1 MIVKKLSD
9 VKGGGFPGAGY
20 NERKVAE
27 GVAELM
33 AMENVSNALRHKV
46 EVLHHFGLDAASE
59 IERYLKDRS
68 HTYGNTTT
76 TRFQFHVSASV
87 KGRVMSAEELTD
99 FARQLMKGMGYARQ
113 PYFVYY
119 HHDTENNHVHILS
132 TRIQPNGFPISDHQ
146 DIRRL
151 NECANRI
158 LASDIDKD
166 IAHIF
171 SYDYETEGQFANIIR
186 SHGYK
191 IGKVEDGYRL
201 FKNGGNAGHI
211 TDNDIQRNLSKDSQ
225 KRKDWAKQL
234 KAIIK
239 KYKAEIAEG
248 KYQSL
253 NSLEVSKSHKKKP
266 KLPKLN
272 SDIRKILDS
281 NGKPLSEE
289 RQQQIQQLIDMLK
302 TSFGIDVYFQ
312 KDKNGQVRGYGLVDH
327 AEKIAF
333 DGSTVMKLSELI
345 DFTPKPERKPSPL
358 DVYRSLFTAEVINDG
373 AKDSIR
379 ISTVFGDTYQTAM
392 SANQSDWYR
401 NAKPDDK
408 EDVALMIASTMFTEE
423 ILMAYLSRQPIQNHL
438 ATILSVSAVKQR
450 GGKFT
455 LRIAMND
462 GMSMMIPMDDPDER
476 RYRRLSPNDTQDFL
490 NNLALHYLTREDARS
505 IIQRIR
511 QNTQTQLGYG
521 NRPLPQPQKFTPQIA
536 TAFSLNFANVLSCF
550 NVNTDRG
557 ENREW
562 EVGNHLY
569 YEGIDNHLSE
579 SKLSM

>member
-33 AMENVSNALRHKV
+33 AMENVSNSLRHKV
-46 EVLHHFGLDAASE
+46 EVLHHFGLDAASK

-68 HTYGNTTT
+68 RTYGNTTT

-99 FARQLMKGMGYARQ
+99 FARQLMVGMGYARQ

-158 LASDIDKD
+158 LSSDIDKD

-201 FKNGGNAGHI
+201 FKNGGDAGYI
-211 TDNDIQRNLSKDSQ
+211 TDNDIQRHLSKDSQ
-225 KRKDWAKQL
+225 KRKGRAKQL

-239 KYKAEIAEG
+239 KYKAEIAEE
-248 KYQSL
+248 KYQSIN
-253 NSLEVSKSHKKKP
+253 NSEVSKSRKKKP
-266 KLPKLN
+266 KLPKVN
-272 SDIRKILDS
+272 SDIKKILDS
-281 NGKPLSEE
+281 DAKPLSEE
-289 RQQQIQQLIDMLK
+289 RQQQIQQLLDILK
-302 TSFGIDVYFQ
+302 TSFGIDIYFQ
-312 KDKNGQVRGYGLVDH
+312 KDKNGQVRGYGIVDH

-333 DGSTVMKLSELI
+333 DGSKVMKLSELI
-345 DFTPKPERKPSPL
+345 DFTIKPERKPSPL
-358 DVYRSLFTAEVINDG
+358 DVYRSLFTAEIFNDVTKDCVRIHTNAG
-373 AKDSIR
+373 AAFQKP
-379 ISTVFGDTYQTAM
+379 ISARQ
-392 SANQSDWYR
+392 SAWYH
-401 NAKPDDK
+401 NTISEDK
-408 EDVALMIASTMFTEE
+408 EDVALMIASTMFAEE
-423 ILMAYLSRQPIQNHL
+423 ILMEYLTRQPIQNYQ
-438 ATILSVSAVKQR
+438 ANIKSVFAVKQR
-450 GGKFT
+450 DGIMA
-455 LRIAMND
+455 LRIMMND
-462 GMSMMIPMDDPDER
+462 GMSMMIPMDSQDES
-476 RYRRLSPNDTQDFL
+476 RYRSSSPNDTQDFL
-490 NNLALHYLTREDARS
+490 NNLAVNYLTIEDARS

-511 QNTQTQLGYG
+511 QTTKDQTAV
-521 NRPLPQPQKFTPQIA
+521 RVLPQPKDYTSQTAK
-536 TAFSLNFANVLSCF
+536 AFSLNLASSLSFLNVDTS
-550 NVNTDRG
+550 RG

-562 EVGNHLY
+562 EVGSHSRYDDLDTKQS
-569 YEGIDNHLSE
+569 GTRLSI
-579 SKLSM
+579 

>member
-33 AMENVSNALRHKV
+33 AMENISNALRHKI
-46 EVLHHFGLDAASE
+46 EVLHHFGLDAAIE
-59 IERYLKDRS
+59 IEHYLKARS
-68 HTYGNTTT
+68 QTYGNTTT

-99 FARQLMKGMGYARQ
+99 FARELMEGMGYARQ
-113 PYFVYY
+113 PYFVCY

-201 FKNGGNAGHI
+201 FKNGGDAGHI
-211 TDNDIQRNLSKDSQ
+211 TDNDIQRHLSKDSQ
-225 KRKDWAKQL
+225 KRKGRAKQL

-239 KYKAEIAEG
+239 KYKAEITEG

-253 NSLEVSKSHKKKP
+253 NNPEVSKSQKKKP
-266 KLPKLN
+266 KLPKIN
-272 SDIRKILDS
+272 SDIKKILDS

-289 RQQQIQQLIDMLK
+289 RQQHIQQLLDILK
-302 TSFGIDVYFQ
+302 ASFGIDIYFQ

-345 DFTPKPERKPSPL
+345 DFTIKPERKPSPL
-358 DVYRSLFTAEVINDG
+358 DVYRSLFTAEILNDG
-373 AKDSIR
+373 TKDFVR
-379 ISTVFGDTYQTAM
+379 IHTNAGATFQKPI
-392 SANQSDWYR
+392 SARQSAWYH
-401 NAKPDDK
+401 NAKTEDK
-408 EDVALMIASTMFTEE
+408 EDVAIMIVSTMFAEE
-423 ILMAYLSRQPIQNHL
+423 ILMEYLTRQPIQNYQ
-438 ATILSVSAVKQR
+438 ANIKSVSAVKQKD
-450 GGKFT
+450 GIMA
-455 LRIAMND
+455 LRIMMND
-462 GMSMMIPMDDPDER
+462 GMSMMLPMDSQDENH
-476 RYRRLSPNDTQDFL
+476 YRRLSPNDTQDFL
-490 NNLALHYLTREDARS
+490 NKLAIHYLTREDARS

-511 QNTQTQLGYG
+511 QTTKDQTAV
-521 NRPLPQPQKFTPQIA
+521 RVLPQPNDFTSQMA
-536 TAFSLNFANVLSCF
+536 KAFSFNLASSLSF
-550 NVNTDRG
+550 LKVDTNRG

-562 EVGNHLY
+562 EVGNRSH
-569 YEGIDNHLSE
+569 YEGLDTRQSGTHLT
-579 SKLSM
+579 M

>member
-27 GVAELM
+27 GIAELM
-33 AMENVSNALRHKV
+33 AMENVSNSLRHKV

-59 IERYLKDRS
+59 IERYMKDRS
-68 HTYGNTTT
+68 QTYGNTTT

-87 KGRVMSAEELTD
+87 KGRVMSAKELTD
-99 FARQLMKGMGYARQ
+99 FARQLMEGMGYARQ

-191 IGKVEDGYRL
+191 IGKVDNGYRL
-201 FKNGGNAGHI
+201 FKNGGDAGHI
-211 TDNDIQRNLSKDSQ
+211 TDNDIQRHLSKDNK
-225 KRKDWAKQL
+225 KRKDRAKQL

-253 NSLEVSKSHKKKP
+253 NNPEVSKSQKKKR
-266 KLPKLN
+266 KLPKVN
-272 SDIRKILDS
+272 SDIKKILDR
-281 NGKPLSEE
+281 NGRPLSEE
-289 RQQQIQQLIDMLK
+289 RQQQIQQLLDILK

-312 KDKNGQVRGYGLVDH
+312 KDKNGQIRGYGLVDH

-333 DGSTVMKLSELI
+333 DGSKVMKLSELI
-345 DFTPKPERKPSPL
+345 DFTIKLERKPSPL
-358 DVYRSLFTAEVINDG
+358 DVYRSLFTAEIINDG
-373 AKDSIR
+373 TKDYVR
-379 ISTVFGDTYQTAM
+379 IHTNADVTFQNPI
-392 SANQSDWYR
+392 SARQSAWYH
-401 NAKPDDK
+401 NAKTEDK
-408 EDVALMIASTMFTEE
+408 EDVAIMIASTMFAEE
-423 ILMAYLSRQPIQNHL
+423 ILMEYLARHPIQNYQTNIR
-438 ATILSVSAVKQR
+438 AVSAVKQR
-450 GGKFT
+450 DGIMA
-455 LRIAMND
+455 LRIMMKD
-462 GMSMMIPMDDPDER
+462 GMSMMIPVDSQDESH
-476 RYRRLSPNDTQDFL
+476 YRRLSPNDTQDFL
-490 NNLALHYLTREDARS
+490 NNLAVHYLTKEDARS

-511 QNTQTQLGYG
+511 QTTKDQTAVRVLS
-521 NRPLPQPQKFTPQIA
+521 QPKDFTSQMA
-536 TAFSLNFANVLSCF
+536 KSFSLNLASSLSFINVDTS
-550 NVNTDRG
+550 RG

-562 EVGNHLY
+562 EVGKHSRY
-569 YEGIDNHLSE
+569 DDVDNQQSGTR
-579 SKLSM
+579 LSM

>member
-9 VKGGGFPGAGY
+9 VKGGEFPGAGY

-33 AMENVSNALRHKV
+33 AMENISNALRHKID
-46 EVLHHFGLDAASE
+46 VLHHFGLDAASE

-68 HTYGNTTT
+68 QTYGNTNT

-87 KGRVMSAEELTD
+87 KGRLMSAEELTD
-99 FARQLMKGMGYARQ
+99 FARELMEGMGYARQ

-166 IAHIF
+166 ITHIF

-201 FKNGGNAGHI
+201 FKNGGDAGHI
-211 TDNDIQRNLSKDSQ
+211 TDNDIQRHLSKDSQ
-225 KRKDWAKQL
+225 KRKDRAKQL

-253 NSLEVSKSHKKKP
+253 NNPEVSKSQKKKR
-266 KLPKLN
+266 KLPKVN
-272 SDIRKILDS
+272 SDIKKILDS

-289 RQQQIQQLIDMLK
+289 RQQQIQQLLDILK

-327 AEKIAF
+327 SEKIAF
-333 DGSTVMKLSELI
+333 DGSKVMKLSELI
-345 DFTPKPERKPSPL
+345 DFTIKPERKPSPL
-358 DVYRSLFTAEVINDG
+358 DVYRSLFTAEIFNDG
-373 AKDSIR
+373 TKDYVR
-379 ISTVFGDTYQTAM
+379 IHTNAGATFQKPI
-392 SANQSDWYR
+392 SARQSAWYY
-401 NAKPDDK
+401 NAKPEDK

-423 ILMAYLSRQPIQNHL
+423 ILMEYLTRQPIQNYQ
-438 ATILSVSAVKQR
+438 ANIKSVSAVKQKD
-450 GGKFT
+450 GIMA
-455 LRIAMND
+455 LRIMMND
-462 GMSMMIPMDDPDER
+462 GMSMMIPMDDPDES

-490 NNLALHYLTREDARS
+490 NNLAVHYLTREDARS

-511 QNTQTQLGYG
+511 QTTKDQTAV
-521 NRPLPQPQKFTPQIA
+521 RVLPQPKDFTSQMA
-536 TAFSLNFANVLSCF
+536 KSFSLNLASSLSF
-550 NVNTDRG
+550 LNIETGRG

-562 EVGNHLY
+562 EVGNRSRYDDIGTLQF
-569 YEGIDNHLSE
+569 GNMSI
-579 SKLSM
+579 

>member
-33 AMENVSNALRHKV
+33 AMENVSNSLRHKI
-46 EVLHHFGLDAASE
+46 EVLHHFGLDAATE
-59 IERYLKDRS
+59 IEHYLKARS
-68 HTYGNTTT
+68 QTYGNTTT

-87 KGRVMSAEELTD
+87 KGRVMSAKELTD
-99 FARQLMKGMGYARQ
+99 FARQLMEGMGYARQ

-171 SYDYETEGQFANIIR
+171 SYDYETEGQFVNIIR

-191 IGKVEDGYRL
+191 IGKVDNGYRL
-201 FKNGGNAGHI
+201 FKNGGDAGHI
-211 TDNDIQRNLSKDSQ
+211 TDNDIQRHLSKDSQ
-225 KRKDWAKQL
+225 KRKDRAKQL
-234 KAIIK
+234 KAFIK
-239 KYKAEIAEG
+239 KYKTEIAEG

-253 NSLEVSKSHKKKP
+253 NNPEVSKSQKKKR
-266 KLPKLN
+266 KLPKVN
-272 SDIRKILDS
+272 SDIKKILDS

-289 RQQQIQQLIDMLK
+289 RQQQIQQLLDILK

-327 AEKIAF
+327 SEKIAF
-333 DGSTVMKLSELI
+333 DGSKVMKLSELI
-345 DFTPKPERKPSPL
+345 DFAIKQERKPSPL
-358 DVYRSLFTAEVINDG
+358 DVYRSLFTTEIFNDG
-373 AKDSIR
+373 TKDYVR
-379 ISTVFGDTYQTAM
+379 IHTNAGVTFQKPI
-392 SANQSDWYR
+392 SARQSAWYH
-401 NAKPDDK
+401 NAKTEDK
-408 EDVALMIASTMFTEE
+408 EDVALMIASTMFAEE
-423 ILMAYLSRQPIQNHL
+423 ILMEYLTRQPIQNYQ
-438 ATILSVSAVKQR
+438 ANIKSVSAVKQR
-450 GGKFT
+450 DGIMA
-455 LRIAMND
+455 LRIMMND
-462 GMSMMIPMDDPDER
+462 GMSVMIPMDSQDENH
-476 RYRRLSPNDTQDFL
+476 YRRLSPNDTHDFP
-490 NNLALHYLTREDARS
+490 NNLAIHYLTREDARS

-511 QNTQTQLGYG
+511 QTTKDHTAV
-521 NRPLPQPQKFTPQIA
+521 RVLPQPKDFTSQMA
-536 TAFSLNFANVLSCF
+536 KSFSLNLASSLSF
-550 NVNTDRG
+550 LKVDTNHG

-562 EVGNHLY
+562 EVGKHSRY
-569 YEGIDNHLSE
+569 YDVDNQQHQGTI
-579 SKLSM
+579 M

>member
-33 AMENVSNALRHKV
+33 AMENISDALRHKI

-59 IERYLKDRS
+59 IERYLKARS
-68 HTYGNTTT
+68 QTYGNTTT

-171 SYDYETEGQFANIIR
+171 SYNYETEGQFANIIR

-201 FKNGGNAGHI
+201 FKNGGDAGNI
-211 TDNDIQRNLSKDSQ
+211 SDNEIKSHLSKDSQ
-225 KRKDWAKQL
+225 KRKDRAKQL

-239 KYKAEIAEG
+239 KYKAEITEG

-253 NSLEVSKSHKKKP
+253 NNPEVSKSHKKKP

-289 RQQQIQQLIDMLK
+289 RQHQIQQLLDILK

-333 DGSTVMKLSELI
+333 DGSKVMKLAELI
-345 DFTPKPERKPSPL
+345 DFTQKTERKPSPL
-358 DVYRSLFTAEVINDG
+358 DVYRSLFSTEIINDG
-373 AKDSIR
+373 TKVCVR
-379 ISTVFGDTYQTAM
+379 IHTHAGATFQKPI
-392 SANQSDWYR
+392 SARQSAWYY
-401 NAKPDDK
+401 NAKPEDK
-408 EDVALMIASTMFTEE
+408 EDVALMIASTMFAEE
-423 ILMAYLSRQPIQNHL
+423 ILMEYLSRKPIQNYQ
-438 ATILSVSAVKQR
+438 ANIKSVSAVKQR
-450 GGKFT
+450 DGIMA
-455 LRIAMND
+455 LRIMMSD
-462 GMSMMIPMDDPDER
+462 RMSMMIPMDSQDESN
-476 RYRRLSPNDTQDFL
+476 YRRLSPNDSQDFL
-490 NNLALHYLTREDARS
+490 NNLAVHYLMREDARS

-511 QNTQTQLGYG
+511 QNTQTQLGNG
-521 NRPLPQPQKFTPQIA
+521 NRPLPQPQNFTPQIS

-550 NVNTDRG
+550 NANTDRG

>member
-9 VKGGGFPGAGY
+9 VKGGCFPGAGY

-27 GVAELM
+27 GIAELM
-33 AMENVSNALRHKV
+33 AMENVSNSLRHKV
-46 EVLHHFGLDAASE
+46 EVLHHFGLDAAYE
-59 IERYLKDRS
+59 IEQYMKDRS
-68 HTYGNTTT
+68 QTYGNTTT

-87 KGRVMSAEELTD
+87 KGRVMSAKELTD
-99 FARQLMKGMGYARQ
+99 FARHLMEGMGYARQ

-166 IAHIF
+166 IVHIF

-191 IGKVEDGYRL
+191 IGKIDDGYRL
-201 FKNGGNAGHI
+201 FKNGGEAGNI
-211 TDNDIQRNLSKDSQ
+211 SDNDIQRHLSKDSQ
-225 KRKDWAKQL
+225 KRKDRAKQL

-253 NSLEVSKSHKKKP
+253 NNPEVSKSKKKKR
-266 KLPKLN
+266 KLPKVN
-272 SDIRKILDS
+272 FDIKKILDS

-289 RQQQIQQLIDMLK
+289 GQGQIQQLLDILK
-302 TSFGIDVYFQ
+302 TSFGIYVYFQ

-327 AEKIAF
+327 AERIAF
-333 DGSTVMKLSELI
+333 DGSKVMKLSDLI
-345 DFTPKPERKPSPL
+345 DFTIKPERKPSPL
-358 DVYRSLFTAEVINDG
+358 DVYRNLFTTEIFNDG
-373 AKDSIR
+373 TNDYAR
-379 ISTVFGDTYQTAM
+379 IHTNAGATFQKPI
-392 SANQSDWYR
+392 SASQSAWYH
-401 NAKPDDK
+401 NAKPEDK
-408 EDVALMIASTMFTEE
+408 EDVAIMIASTMFAEE
-423 ILMAYLSRQPIQNHL
+423 ILMEYLTRQPIQNYQ
-438 ATILSVSAVKQR
+438 ANIKSVSAVKQR
-450 GGKFT
+450 VGIMA
-455 LRIAMND
+455 LRIMMND
-462 GMSMMIPMDDPDER
+462 GMSMMIPMDSQDESN
-476 RYRRLSPNDTQDFL
+476 YRRLSPNDTQDFL
-490 NNLALHYLTREDARS
+490 NNLAVHYLTRENARS

-511 QNTQTQLGYG
+511 QTTKDQTAV
-521 NRPLPQPQKFTPQIA
+521 RVLPQPKDFTSQMA
-536 TAFSLNFANVLSCF
+536 KSFSLNLASSLSFLNVDTS
-550 NVNTDRG
+550 RG

-562 EVGNHLY
+562 EVGNCTRY
-569 YEGIDNHLSE
+569 DDIDTKQSGTR
-579 SKLSM
+579 LSM

>member
-27 GVAELM
+27 GIAELM

-46 EVLHHFGLDAASE
+46 EVLHKFGLDAATE

-87 KGRVMSAEELTD
+87 KGRVMSAEDLTD

-119 HHDTENNHVHILS
+119 HHDTDNNHVHILS

-201 FKNGGNAGHI
+201 FKNGGDAGDI
-211 TDNDIQRNLSKDSQ
+211 SDNEVQNHLSKDSQ
-225 KRKDWAKQL
+225 KRKDRAKQL

-239 KYKAEIAEG
+239 KYKTEITEG

-253 NSLEVSKSHKKKP
+253 NNPEVSKSHKKKP
-266 KLPKLN
+266 KLSKVNP
-272 SDIRKILDS
+272 DIMKILDS

-289 RQQQIQQLIDMLK
+289 RQHQIQQLLDILK

-327 AEKIAF
+327 AQKIAF
-333 DGSTVMKLSELI
+333 DGSKVMKLSELI
-345 DFTPKPERKPSPL
+345 DFTIEPERKPSPL
-358 DVYRSLFTAEVINDG
+358 DVYRSLFTAEIINDG
-373 AKDSIR
+373 TKDSIR
-379 ISTVFGDTYQTAM
+379 IGTVFGDTYQTTM

-401 NAKPDDK
+401 NAKTEDK
-408 EDVALMIASTMFTEE
+408 EDVALMIASTAFTEE

-450 GGKFT
+450 GGKFA

-462 GMSMMIPMDDPDER
+462 GMSMMIPMDSQDES

-511 QNTQTQLGYG
+511 HNTQTQLGNG
-521 NRPLPQPQKFTPQIA
+521 NRPLPQPQNFTPQIA
-536 TAFSLNFANVLSCF
+536 TAFSLNFANILSCF

-562 EVGNHLY
+562 EVGKHSRY
-569 YEGIDNHLSE
+569 DDVDNQQSGTR
-579 SKLSM
+579 LSM

>member
-59 IERYLKDRS
+59 IERYLKARS
-68 HTYGNTTT
+68 KTYGNTNT

-87 KGRVMSAEELTD
+87 KGRVMSAKELTD
-99 FARQLMKGMGYARQ
+99 FARQLMAGMGYARQ

-158 LASDIDKD
+158 LVSDINTD

-201 FKNGGNAGHI
+201 FKNGGDAGHI
-211 TDNDIQRNLSKDSQ
+211 TNNEILRHLSKDSQ
-225 KRKDWAKQL
+225 KRKDRAKQL

-253 NSLEVSKSHKKKP
+253 NNPEVSKSQQKKP
-266 KLPKLN
+266 KLPKVN
-272 SDIRKILDS
+272 SDIKKILDS
-281 NGKPLSEE
+281 NGNALSEE
-289 RQQQIQQLIDMLK
+289 RQQQIQQLLDILK
-302 TSFGIDVYFQ
+302 TSFGIDIYFQ

-327 AEKIAF
+327 TEKISF
-333 DGSTVMKLSELI
+333 DGSKVMKLSELI
-345 DFTPKPERKPSPL
+345 DFTIKPERKPSPL
-358 DVYRSLFTAEVINDG
+358 DVYRSLFTAEIISDG
-373 AKDSIR
+373 TKDSIR
-379 ISTVFGDTYQTAM
+379 IDTIFGETYQTVM
-392 SANQSDWYR
+392 SANQSAWYR
-401 NAKPDDK
+401 NAKPEDK
-408 EDVALMIASTMFTEE
+408 EDVALMIASTAFTEE
-423 ILMAYLSRQPIQNHL
+423 ILLIYLSRQPIQNHL
-438 ATILSVSAVKQR
+438 ATIQSASAVKQR
-450 GGKFT
+450 DGKFA

-462 GMSMMIPMDDPDER
+462 GMSMMIPMDDQDESH
-476 RYRRLSPNDTQDFL
+476 YRRLSPNDTQDFL
-490 NNLALHYLTREDARS
+490 NNLAVHYLTREDARS

-511 QNTQTQLGYG
+511 QNTQTQFGFG
-521 NRPLPQPQKFTPQIA
+521 NRPLPHPQNFTPQIA

-550 NVNTDRG
+550 NVNTERG

-562 EVGNHLY
+562 EVGNRSRYDDLDTRQSGTY
-569 YEGIDNHLSE
+569 
-579 SKLSM
+579 LSM

>member
-9 VKGGGFPGAGY
+9 VKDGGFPGAGY

-27 GVAELM
+27 GVAVLM
-33 AMENVSNALRHKV
+33 AMENISNALRHKI

-59 IERYLKDRS
+59 IERYLKERS
-68 HTYGNTTT
+68 RTYGNTTT

-99 FARQLMKGMGYARQ
+99 FACQLMEGMGYARQ

-158 LASDIDKD
+158 LASDTDKD

-201 FKNGGNAGHI
+201 FKNGGDAGDI
-211 TDNDIQRNLSKDSQ
+211 SDNDVQNHLSKDSQ
-225 KRKDWAKQL
+225 KRKDRAKQL

-239 KYKAEIAEG
+239 KYKTEIAKG

-253 NSLEVSKSHKKKP
+253 NNPEVSKSQKKKP
-266 KLPKLN
+266 KLTKVN
-272 SDIRKILDS
+272 SDIKKILDS
-281 NGKPLSEE
+281 NGKPLSEV
-289 RQQQIQQLIDMLK
+289 RQQHIQQLLDILK
-302 TSFGIDVYFQ
+302 ASFGIDIYFQ
-312 KDKNGQVRGYGLVDH
+312 KDTNGQVRGYGLVDH

-333 DGSTVMKLSELI
+333 DGSKVMKLSELI

-358 DVYRSLFTAEVINDG
+358 DVYRSLFTADIINDG
-373 AKDSIR
+373 PKDYVR
-379 ISTVFGDTYQTAM
+379 IQTKAGDILQKPI
-392 SANQSDWYR
+392 SARQSAWYH
-401 NAKPDDK
+401 NAKTEDK
-408 EDVALMIASTMFTEE
+408 EDVVLMIASTMFAEE
-423 ILMAYLSRQPIQNHL
+423 ILMEYLTRQPIQNYQ
-438 ATILSVSAVKQR
+438 ANIKSVSAVKQKD
-450 GGKFT
+450 GILA
-455 LRIAMND
+455 LRIMMKD
-462 GMSMMIPMDDPDER
+462 GMSMMIPMDSQDENHCR
-476 RYRRLSPNDTQDFL
+476 RVSPNDTQDFL
-490 NNLALHYLTREDARS
+490 NNLAIHYLTREDARS

-511 QNTQTQLGYG
+511 QTTKDHTAV
-521 NRPLPQPQKFTPQIA
+521 RVLPQPKDFTSQMA
-536 TAFSLNFANVLSCF
+536 KSFSLNLASSLSF
-550 NVNTDRG
+550 LNIETGRG

-562 EVGNHLY
+562 EVGNRSRY
-569 YEGIDNHLSE
+569 DEIDTRQSGMR
-579 SKLSM
+579 LSM